1 MANKIGMRIYRI
13 SVNERGSSK
22 RVPLNHADL
31 RTTVDTFIARFVAQ
45 HSTAIQHSILER
57 SWYFETRS
65 NPGSANING
74 YIHYGTFGFESN
86 FVDAKTNKKNYRRK
100 VDDVEEI
107 PLFFEFWCPNKSDFG
122 LVAFQSFQGR
132 SCIQIVIQAMKE
144 SFERNNPDHII
155 NFFKL
160 QPTDGK
166 SGAFATAPVRQ
177 VRLIKK
183 KADGDIADK
192 YFKTNKSESID
203 FEIRIAA
210 RRKGS
215 LGALGE
221 LMSSLSQ
228 QRPGIIVHEGIE
240 FPEAIAEVRV
250 GDRTRKVNLIG
261 VGGDSGVIDL
271 SDSITRGIDGHPT
284 FESIEREANLLLRDF
299 YGMLSSK

>member
-22 RVPLNHADL
+22 RVPLNHPDL
-31 RTTVDTFIARFVAQ
+31 RPSVDTFIARFVAHHATATQ
-45 HSTAIQHSILER
+45 HDTLER
-57 SWYFETRS
+57 SWYFEDRS
-65 NPGSANING
+65 APNATSING

-86 FVDAKTNKKNYRRK
+86 FVDAKTKKKNYRRK

-107 PLFFEFWCPNKSDFG
+107 PLFFEFWFPPKSDFG

-144 SFERNNPDHII
+144 SFERNNPDYVI

-160 QPTDGK
+160 QPMDGK
-166 SGAFATAPVRQ
+166 SGAFEKAPVRQ

-183 KADGDIADK
+183 NADGDVADK
-192 YFKTNKSESID
+192 YFSSNKSGSID

-215 LGALGE
+215 LGALGDIV
-221 LMSSLSQ
+221 SSLQS
-228 QRPGIIVHEGIE
+228 RSGIIVHEGIE

-250 GDRTRKVNLIG
+250 GDGTRKINLIG
-261 VGGDSGVIDL
+261 VGGDAGVIDL
-271 SDSITRGIDGHPT
+271 SDSVTRGIDGHPT
-284 FESIEREANLLLRDF
+284 FDSIAREANSLLRDF
-299 YGMLSSK
+299 YGMLLGK